1 MRATSMRAPSML
13 RTITV
18 AIVLTIAA
26 ALPAVAQQVGGG
38 VTIFIP
44 EATWLSQG
52 TVSYEAQFGTSIG
65 LGGLFSVPVGIAY
78 DKVDGLLP
86 NGTGIS
92 QRSLPWAVT
101 DSFMLSAGLKLTIP
115 VSIMF
120 LEAEGGGVLQWNAG
134 VLPLDGNIAATL
146 APAGTI
152 WAWKSVDASAPFG
165 YGYYA
170 GGAIGVNI
178 KGVRLTLK
186 GGYRYTLSPLT
197 LSGSYYQTDTGNV
210 TTSGPTTLNKTDA
223 SLRLA
228 GVYVGITG
236 SVGF

>member
-1 MRATSMRAPSML
+1 MKATAMRRAT
-13 RTITV
+13 II
-18 AIVLTIAA
+18 AIVLSIAA
-26 ALPAVAQQVGGG
+26 AIPSFAQQIGGG

-65 LGGLFSVPVGIAY
+65 IGGLFSVPVGLAY

-101 DSFMLSAGLKLTIP
+101 DSFMLTAGLKLTIP

-120 LEAEGGGVLQWNAG
+120 VEAEGGGVLQWNAG

-146 APAGTI
+146 APAGNV
-152 WAWKSVDASAPFG
+152 WAWKSIDASAPFG
-165 YGYYA
+165 YG
-170 GGAIGVNI
+170 
-178 KGVRLTLK
+178 
-186 GGYRYTLSPLT
+186 
-197 LSGSYYQTDTGNV
+197 
-210 TTSGPTTLNKTDA
+210 
-223 SLRLA
+223 
-228 GVYVGITG
+228 
-236 SVGF
+236 